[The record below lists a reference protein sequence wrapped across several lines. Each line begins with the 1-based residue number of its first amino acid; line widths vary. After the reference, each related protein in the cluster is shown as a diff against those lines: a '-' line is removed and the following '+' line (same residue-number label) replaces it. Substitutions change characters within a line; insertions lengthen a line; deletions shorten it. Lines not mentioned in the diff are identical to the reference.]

1 LISGKSLRE
10 EFPSV
15 IDRAYEILQR
25 RQLVADI
32 MSRDVVKIVPHASI
46 AEAARVMGANRIG
59 SLIVLAAGAP
69 HGIFTERDLLSRV
82 LAAGKN
88 PETVRVMEVMSAPL
102 HSIEPTATIKKAAQ
116 TMIAQKGRLAVF
128 DEGALVGIVTA
139 SDLVK
144 SLPESLETAPS
155 IDTIMTKRVMM
166 VPSSS
171 TIEAA
176 IQIMG
181 EKRIGSVLVTRRRK
195 PMGIFTERDLLTT
208 FISRGKP
215 LDITV
220 GSAASS
226 PLITI
231 PTGTSV
237 HQTALTMTL
246 RHIRRLPVVEKTKIV
261 GIVTARDLVAAYAG

>member
-1 LISGKSLRE
+1 M
-10 EFPSV
+10 

-82 LAAGKN
+82 LAAGKD
-88 PETVRVMEVMSAPL
+88 PETVRVMEVMSTPL

-144 SLPESLETAPS
+144 SLLFDPFRPVPVVHVVYVHAVGNLVLHVQSRHEQSFCCRKLLAGRRGCVCLSVPHFGLPLSALYPRHTSAQS
-155 IDTIMTKRVMM
+155 KRDLMER
-166 VPSSS
+166 S
-171 TIEAA
+171 E
-176 IQIMG
+176 
-181 EKRIGSVLVTRRRK
+181 GSV
-195 PMGIFTERDLLTT
+195 
-208 FISRGKP
+208 
-215 LDITV
+215 
-220 GSAASS
+220 
-226 PLITI
+226 
-231 PTGTSV
+231 GTSGI
-237 HQTALTMTL
+237 
-246 RHIRRLPVVEKTKIV
+246 IRSVRGCT
-261 GIVTARDLVAAYAG
+261 

>member
-1 LISGKSLRE
+1 MSGKSLRE

-15 IDRAYEILQR
+15 IDRAYEILQK

-32 MSRDVVKIVPHASI
+32 MSREVVKIMPHASI

-59 SLIVLAAGAP
+59 SLIVLAAGSP
-69 HGIFTERDLLSRV
+69 YGIFTERDLLSRV
-82 LAAGKN
+82 LAAGKD
-88 PETVRVMEVMSAPL
+88 PETLRVMEVMSTPL
-102 HSIEPTATIKKAAQ
+102 QSIEPTATIKEAAQ
-116 TMIAQKGRLAVF
+116 TMMARKGRLAVF
-128 DEGALVGIVTA
+128 EEGILVGVVTA

-144 SLPESLETAPS
+144 SLPENLETSSS
-155 IDTIMTKRVMM
+155 IDNIMTKHVVK
-166 VPSSS
+166 VPSTR
-171 TIEAA
+171 TIQDAV
-176 IQIMG
+176 QIMG

-215 LDITV
+215 MDITV
-220 GSAASS
+220 GSVASS
-226 PLITI
+226 PLLTI
-231 PTGTSV
+231 PAGTSV

-246 RHIRRLPVVEKTKIV
+246 KHIRRLPVVSKTKIV

>member
-1 LISGKSLRE
+1 M
-10 EFPSV
+10 
-15 IDRAYEILQR
+15 IDRAYEILQK

-59 SLIVLAAGAP
+59 SLIVLAAGVP

-82 LAAGKN
+82 LAAGKD
-88 PETVRVMEVMSAPL
+88 PEIVRVMEVMSTPL
-102 HSIEPTATIKKAAQ
+102 QSIEPTATIKEAAQ
-116 TMIAQKGRLAVF
+116 TMIARKGRLTVF
-128 DEGALVGIVTA
+128 EEGALVGVVTA

-144 SLPESLETAPS
+144 SLPESLETAFS

-171 TIEAA
+171 TIETA

-181 EKRIGSVLVTRRRK
+181 EKRIGSVLVTRRQK

-215 LDITV
+215 LDITI

-231 PTGTSV
+231 PAGTSV

-246 RHIRRLPVVEKTKIV
+246 RHIRRLPVVENTKIV